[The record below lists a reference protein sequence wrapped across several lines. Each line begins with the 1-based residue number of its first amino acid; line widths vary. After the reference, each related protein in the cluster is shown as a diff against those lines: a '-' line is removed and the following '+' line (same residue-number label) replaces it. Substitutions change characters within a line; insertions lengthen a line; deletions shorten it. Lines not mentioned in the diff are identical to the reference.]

1 MSFYPSPSDFSGP
14 NPRTQRLVNGSLGTS
29 REITCSILLSL
40 CHDPRLCRPAI
51 CPRRDKPGSVERC
64 GMGAHLR
71 QGWSVQVL
79 FSCRLLLDPSDLVY
93 RILHHLN
100 WRVFFWP
107 RSIFLVHESGSKLSL
122 ASSHKRQQNKN
133 KLRNSGL
140 PMYTRSPTHKFQH
153 DCPKSAACSQFIA
166 WRLVAK
172 GRRPEVGLSSRETT
186 NSSWTRFSEAAEV
199 ACRSRPFLLS
209 QRMCRMFVP
218 SIFASRST
226 YKDWLRFKASNIK
239 LFSETVCHGL
249 SSCICLQAASTSF
262 SSETVPSALFS
273 TFTSLQVR

>member
-1 MSFYPSPSDFSGP
+1 MSFYSSPSDFSGP

-29 REITCSILLSL
+29 RETTCSILLSL
-40 CHDPRLCRPAI
+40 CHYPRLCRPAI

-93 RILHHLN
+93 WILHHLN
-100 WRVFFWP
+100 WLVFFWP

-140 PMYTRSPTHKFQH
+140 PCQCTLGVQLISFNT
-153 DCPKSAACSQFIA
+153 IA
-166 WRLVAK
+166 LEV
-172 GRRPEVGLSSRETT
+172 RP
-186 NSSWTRFSEAAEV
+186 
-199 ACRSRPFLLS
+199 
-209 QRMCRMFVP
+209 
-218 SIFASRST
+218 
-226 YKDWLRFKASNIK
+226 
-239 LFSETVCHGL
+239 
-249 SSCICLQAASTSF
+249 AASSLPEDLLPRVEGQRWVCPVGKPQIAPGQDF
-262 SSETVPSALFS
+262 LRLLKLHAAADLFCWARECVECL
-273 TFTSLQVR
+273 FQASLHQEAPTKID